1 MSNCVHGIVCPPPS
15 PFCGILPPHLG
26 TSCFCLSWLP
36 VSGLCRSFTRVDT
49 GVWVHVSVLLWEGCT
64 QEVSVFVHVSR
75 CLADLLVACRS
86 VVVHM
91 CAVVAFCGLTLSW
104 SAGRLIISIGWCWTI
119 NPSERSVVKEMRCG
133 WTLTHGPL
141 VVVWFQLSFRSIFC
155 LTFHLRPHLP
165 PVGSTPVSGCMFQSC
180 CGRGA
185 PRRFLF
191 LSMSHGVLLT
201 FWWPAE
207 VWWSTC
213 VLWSL
218 SVGWPCHGLQAVW
231 SSA

>member
-1 MSNCVHGIVCPPPS
+1 MALCALHPPPFAAFFLLTLVLAAFAFHGYLF
-15 PFCGILPPHLG
+15 PACAEVLPG
-26 TSCFCLSWLP
+26 WTP
-36 VSGLCRSFTRVDT
+36 VSGCMFQSCCGRGAPRRFLFLSMSH
-49 GVWVHVSVLLWEGCT
+49 GVLLTFWWPA
-64 QEVSVFVHVSR
+64 EVW
-75 CLADLLVACRS
+75 
-86 VVVHM
+86 VVHM

-104 SAGRLIISIGWCWTI
+104 SAGRLIISIGWCWKI

-165 PVGSTPVSGCMFQSC
+165 PVGLTPVSGCMFQSC